1 MPHHRDESKLNNSV
15 PHGVDPTSPNL
26 IPTSEFTPT
35 DSSSSPN
42 LPGHHLTSSMDGKT
56 NMDAS
61 KTSAEDDPEMAGRTK
76 PKIWSLADT
85 ATSKSP
91 PAAGESTAGSM
102 MDMLGHCGW
111 FSVNPYQVTTGGFG
125 GYHPSASAAFSS
137 GQCSSS
143 GQGFPQTDTPPQT
156 PPNMKVSGASTNY
169 LNAQGGQLYNSPT
182 TGGMN
187 VNSAIQGE
195 TMSRLITNLFIY
207 GVIRLLK
214 LSKIRFFQKTYI
226 LKDNLF

>member
-1 MPHHRDESKLNNSV
+1 MNHV
-15 PHGVDPTSPNL
+15 VDQTSSNL

-42 LPGHHLTSSMDGKT
+42 LGGHHLTSPMDGKGSL
-56 NMDAS
+56 DAS
-61 KTSAEDDPEMAGRTK
+61 KTSPDEDSEMAGRTK

-91 PAAGESTAGSM
+91 PAPNEGSAGSM

-111 FSVNPYQVTTGGFG
+111 FSVNPYQVTSGGFG
-125 GYHPSASAAFSS
+125 SYHPSASTAFST

-156 PPNMKVSGASTNY
+156 PPNMKVSGTSTNY
-169 LNAQGGQLYNSPT
+169 LNAQGGLYNNTT

-187 VNSAIQGE
+187 INSSIQGKG
-195 TMSRLITNLFIY
+195 SLY
-207 GVIRLLK
+207 V
-214 LSKIRFFQKTYI
+214 
-226 LKDNLF
+226 